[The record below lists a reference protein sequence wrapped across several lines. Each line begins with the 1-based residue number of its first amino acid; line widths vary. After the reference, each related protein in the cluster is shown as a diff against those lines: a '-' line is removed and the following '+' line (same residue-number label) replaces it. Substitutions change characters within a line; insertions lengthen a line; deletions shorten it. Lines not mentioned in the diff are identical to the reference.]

1 MQTITPRVSII
12 MAVYNRDFSLV
23 KRALDSV
30 MAQDFKD
37 FELII
42 VDDGSNVE
50 LGRDILSYVA
60 QHEDQLRYLRH
71 KNMGQALSANRGIL
85 NSIGQYIGFIDGDD
99 EYKPNHI
106 SACLA
111 SIGDYDLIA
120 STMENIAANEE
131 DLFMPS
137 NNDPHSDVFV
147 DNFVAFGTLFGKR
160 GVFESLPFRKAYSF
174 DADFYQRASER
185 YITAKFDLRTYKYY
199 MGLPDS
205 MTVKKKKLRQEL
217 LSAQQQNS

>member
-1 MQTITPRVSII
+1 
-12 MAVYNRDFSLV
+12 MAVYNRDYTLV

-50 LGRDILSYVA
+50 LGQDILGYVG

-71 KNMGQALSANRGIL
+71 KNMGQALSLNRGIL
-85 NSIGQYIGFIDGDD
+85 NSTGQYIGFIDGDD

-111 SIGDYDLIA
+111 SIGEYDLITA
-120 STMENIAANEE
+120 TMEHIAACGE
-131 DLFMPS
+131 DLFIPGG
-137 NNDPHSDVFV
+137 NDPNSDVFI
-147 DNFVAFGTLFGKR
+147 DDFVAFGTLFGKR
-160 GVFESLPFRKAYSF
+160 EVFESLPFRKAYSS
-174 DADFYQRASER
+174 DADFYQRASGR
-185 YITAKFDLRTYKYY
+185 YLTAKFDLRTYKYY

-205 MTVKKKKLRQEL
+205 MTVKKKKLRQEY
-217 LSAQQQNS
+217 LSSQQQNS